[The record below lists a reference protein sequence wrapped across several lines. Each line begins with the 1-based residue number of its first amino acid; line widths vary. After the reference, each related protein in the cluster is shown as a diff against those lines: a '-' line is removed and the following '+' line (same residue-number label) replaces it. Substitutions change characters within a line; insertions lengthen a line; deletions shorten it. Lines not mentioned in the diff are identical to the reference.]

1 MSELA
6 KGATSNTGRRMLP
19 AIRNSAL
26 STIHHKTE
34 KFHLQKIT
42 TLVQKSAQLSIF

>member
-19 AIRNSAL
+19 AMRNSAL

-42 TLVQKSAQLSIF
+42 LVQKSAQLSIF